1 MATNVTPFRPN
12 QPLEE
17 QVALLA
23 NFLQFKFASEFGKEP
38 KLEGEGAIEM
48 AVRILNDFKEG
59 GRMVEAR
66 LDSTELTQQEFLDVV
81 AKELFPVLLPLCIQ
95 DQTSVLAPGQPG
107 QAAIDFGKAALFA
120 YNGANALWL
129 TRQGIIDGAI
139 QLMPARMK
147 KVPVKGE
154 A

>member
-1 MATNVTPFRPN
+1 MVPDNLPQIASFLISVVRSGETLTNEEEAAIRKVISEHGRPV
-12 QPLEE
+12 ES
-17 QVALLA
+17 ALIT
-23 NFLQFKFASEFGKEP
+23 G
-38 KLEGEGAIEM
+38 
-48 AVRILNDFKEG
+48 
-59 GRMVEAR
+59 
-66 LDSTELTQQEFLDVV
+66 ELTQQEFLDVV